1 MNYLKAFFACISI
14 ILHGFFPVSAG
25 PAATGYARFSHL
37 AESQPVS
44 PFATSMV
51 QDAQGFLW
59 LGTHHGLYRF
69 DGVTLQHYPA
79 DSTNP
84 NRLSSDWITSLLI
97 DNRGMLWVGTRYG
110 GLNRLDPAT
119 EQFRRY
125 PWPEGHGSS
134 EITALALDSNGRL
147 WVSGYGAGVATL
159 AADAAQLSS
168 FMPEQLAEFRYIN
181 HLLVHNDNLYLAL
194 GEAPQRRPGNDIA
207 GLVKVQLDSG
217 QLTHW
222 HKQNSALTL
231 DHITRL
237 RWLPSG
243 QLAVASFGAGLWLLH
258 TDGSVQRF
266 AMPELLQHS
275 QLTDILADNQGDL
288 WLSSYDNG
296 VWHYQSAKQMWRHFS
311 HEPLLRFGIQTNA
324 ILAMYQDNADS
335 LWFVSQTGFSQL
347 SGFARQ
353 VQVLPAAADRDG
365 LLGSNDVFGI
375 DAVAADRIWLAN
387 RESGV
392 ARYNPQNGE
401 LLKWPLPQPATG
413 VAPSLARVV
422 KQLDDDVWLGT
433 DHGLFRLMPDQQW
446 QLFSLPVL
454 RQPHISAI
462 FRDSRQRIWLASRTD
477 GVFVM
482 DSRWQ
487 LLAHFHPENPAYPLP
502 FHVVTVL
509 YEDQFGDVWLGSVDQ
524 GLARIAAG
532 LGDIKH
538 WHQAMPEGL
547 GPVYNGVQALLE
559 ENGHLFVRAG
569 NVNHRVLRHPTLP
582 QQILGFKAYRN
593 ADDTDTEL
601 QRATAFN
608 LMYRFVWSEAN
619 QGFIQLSA
627 GHGVQEATWIGSS
640 AVAFGNVYRGGR
652 QGLDIYPLQLAAR
665 ELPPPALMLYQLSM
679 FNQPV
684 LPGSDKL
691 LPQPL
696 GQTRQLT
703 FNHLQDMFSLH
714 FSAPDFLQPQQLQ
727 YRYRL
732 LGFDRDWLGISGN
745 NRVATYTRLPAG
757 SYQFQLSAR
766 YQGGTWQQPLSLLIT
781 ILPPWWRSWWFL
793 SLSGLL
799 TLAALGG
806 AIFWRFY
813 NERCHRQQL
822 EREVVARTEEI
833 KRQHQALQDSYAELK
848 TAQQQLVTQEKMASL
863 GALVAGVAHEIN
875 TPLGICVTATSHL
888 NSELEVL
895 HSNYQQ
901 GGIQKSQFERFLQQ
915 FSDGLRILHS
925 NTRRAADLVHSFKQV
940 SVDQSSDSVR
950 DVELVAYLRDV
961 LLSLQ
966 PQLRKL
972 GCKVQLDTPD
982 KLVMHTDAGA
992 IAQIITNLV
1001 MNSLHHG
1008 LPSTEQPQIFI
1019 VLHQNEEQLQLQFY
1033 DNGCGMNDADLARL
1047 FDPFFTTKRHQGG
1060 TGLGSHIVYNLVTA
1074 RLKGQI
1080 TVSSPPGLGLQYF
1093 ICLPLN
1099 IYPDSST

>member
-1 MNYLKAFFACISI
+1 MIRLLCWSLLVFCSWRCVAD
-14 ILHGFFPVSAG
+14 LSAI
-25 PAATGYARFSHL
+25 PAYARFTHL
-37 AESQPVS
+37 TERQPIS

-51 QDAQGFLW
+51 QDNQGFIW

-79 DSTNP
+79 DSSNP

-97 DNRGMLWVGTRYG
+97 DNQGMLWVGTRYG
-110 GLNRLDPAT
+110 GLNRLDPVT

-125 PWPEGHGSS
+125 PWPDGHGSN
-134 EITALALDSNGRL
+134 EITALALDQDGQL
-147 WVSGYGAGVATL
+147 WVSGYGAGVARLT
-159 AADAAQLSS
+159 AANTQLVA

-194 GEAPQRRPGNDIA
+194 GEAPQRRPGNDFA
-207 GLVKVQLDSG
+207 GLVRVQLASG

-222 HKQNSALTL
+222 HQHNSALTL
-231 DHITRL
+231 DHLTRL

-243 QLAVASFGAGLWLLH
+243 QLAAASFGAGLWLLQA
-258 TDGSVQRF
+258 DDSLQRF
-266 AMPELLQHS
+266 AAPAELQRS
-275 QLTDILADNQGDL
+275 QLTDILADKQGGL
-288 WLSSYDNG
+288 WLSTYDSG
-296 VWHYQSAKQMWRHFS
+296 VWHYQSASGIWRHFS
-311 HEPLLRFGIQTNA
+311 YEPLLRYGLQTNA
-324 ILAMYQDNADS
+324 ILAMYLDNADS

-347 SGFARQ
+347 SAFARQ
-353 VQVLPAAADRDG
+353 VKVLPAVADKDG

-375 DAVAADRIWLAN
+375 DAVAPDRIWLAN

-392 ARYNPQNGE
+392 ARYNPQSGE

-413 VAPSLARVV
+413 IAPSLARVV
-422 KQLDDDVWLGT
+422 KQLDDTLWLGT

-446 QLFSLPVL
+446 QPFALPVP

-462 FRDSRQRIWLASRTD
+462 YRDSRQRIWLASRTD

-482 DSRWQ
+482 DNHWQ
-487 LLAHFHPENPAYPLP
+487 LLAHFHPENPAYTLP

-509 YEDQFGDVWLGSVDQ
+509 YEDQFGDIWLGSVDQ
-524 GLARIAAG
+524 GLARISASF
-532 LGDIKH
+532 DTIQH
-538 WHQAMPEGL
+538 WHQAMPAGQ

-569 NVNHRVLRHPTLP
+569 NLNHRVLRHPTQP
-582 QQILGFKAYRN
+582 QRILGFKAYRG
-593 ADDTDTEL
+593 AEDTDSEL
-601 QRATAFN
+601 QQATAFN
-608 LMYRFVWSEAN
+608 LMYRFVWSAAN

-627 GHGVQEATWIGSS
+627 GHGVQEATWIAAS
-640 AVAFGNVYRGGR
+640 AVAFDNVYRGGR
-652 QGLDIYPLQLAAR
+652 QGLDIYPLQLAR
-665 ELPPPALMLYQLSM
+665 HQLPPPALMLYQLSM

-684 LPGSDKL
+684 LPGPDSL
-691 LPQPL
+691 LSQAL
-696 GQTRQLT
+696 SQTKQLT

-714 FSAPDFLQPQQLQ
+714 FSAPDFLQPQQLE

-732 LGFDRDWLGISGN
+732 EGFDRDWLGISAN

-757 SYQFQLSAR
+757 NYQFQLSAR
-766 YQGGTWQQPLSLLIT
+766 YLGGVWQPPLTLQVSV
-781 ILPPWWRSWWFL
+781 LPPWWLSWWFL
-793 SLSGLL
+793 SLSVAL
-799 TLAALGG
+799 TLAAVGG
-806 AIFWRFY
+806 VIFWRFD

-822 EREVVARTEEI
+822 EREVLARTEEI
-833 KRQHQALQDSYAELK
+833 KTQHQALQDSYAELK

-888 NSELEVL
+888 HNELEL
-895 HSNYQQ
+895 LNSSYQQ

-915 FSDGLRILHS
+915 FSDGLKILHS
-925 NTRRAADLVHSFKQV
+925 NTHRAADLVQSFKQV

-950 DVELVAYLRDV
+950 DIELVAYLRDV

-966 PQLRKL
+966 PKLRQI
-972 GCKVQLDTPD
+972 GCSVELDTPD
-982 KLVMHTDAGA
+982 TLTMHTDAGA

-1001 MNSLHHG
+1001 VNSLHHG
-1008 LPSTEQPQIFI
+1008 LQATAAPKISI
-1019 VLHQNEEQLQLQFY
+1019 VLHLVEGQLQLLFY
-1033 DNGCGMNDADLARL
+1033 DNGCGMNEADLARL

-1060 TGLGSHIVYNLVTA
+1060 TGLGSHIVYNLVTV

-1093 ICLPLN
+1093 IRLPLN
-1099 IYPDSST
+1099 IYADRNS